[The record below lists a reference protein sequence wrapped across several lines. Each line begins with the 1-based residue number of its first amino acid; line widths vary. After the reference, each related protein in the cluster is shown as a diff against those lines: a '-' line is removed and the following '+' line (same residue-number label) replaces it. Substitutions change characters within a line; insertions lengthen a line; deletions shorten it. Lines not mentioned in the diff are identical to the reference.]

1 MMETRKH
8 PSGLKLPLLQDRLQA
23 HPMHPREGDRPL
35 PALLARYSTGGLGEG
50 GSEGEGEGDAVG
62 REGEMEVE
70 GGL

>member
-8 PSGLKLPLLQDRLQA
+8 PSGLKQPLLQDRLQA

-50 GSEGEGEGDAVG
+50 GSEGEGG
-62 REGEMEVE
+62 EGEGEGGMHVE
-70 GGL
+70 GEE

>member
-50 GSEGEGEGDAVG
+50 GSEGE
-62 REGEMEVE
+62 
-70 GGL
+70 